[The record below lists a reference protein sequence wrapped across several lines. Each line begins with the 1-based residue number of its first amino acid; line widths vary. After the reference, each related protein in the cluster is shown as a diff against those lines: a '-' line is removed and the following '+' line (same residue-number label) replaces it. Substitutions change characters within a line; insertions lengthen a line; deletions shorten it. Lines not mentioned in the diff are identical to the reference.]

1 MEKFEE
7 ESILVGRNEKISA
20 NTSIASYRA
29 REEEIKRETEKSVRF
44 VDDSAYHSEA
54 KDETSQNLPRVTR

>member
-20 NTSIASYRA
+20 NTSIASYKA
-29 REEEIKRETEKSVRF
+29 REEEIKRETEKSVKF
-44 VDDSAYHSEA
+44 AADS
-54 KDETSQNLPRVTR
+54 VTD